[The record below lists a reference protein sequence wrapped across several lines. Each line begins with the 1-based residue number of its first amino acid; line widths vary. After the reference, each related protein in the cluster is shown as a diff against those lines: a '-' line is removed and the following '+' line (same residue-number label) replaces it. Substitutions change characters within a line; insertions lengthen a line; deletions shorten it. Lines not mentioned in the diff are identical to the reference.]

1 MEVQNPLPTIPLKIS
16 TSLDIG
22 QGQALQAEDQGELV
36 DFLGSLGD
44 LFLTVAKQSI
54 CCVHVSGTVAQVIK
68 YVSESHNAVL
78 GSGCLRGP

>member
-1 MEVQNPLPTIPLKIS
+1 MPTIPLKIS
-16 TSLDIG
+16 NHLDIG
-22 QGQALQAEDQGELV
+22 QGQALQAEDQGCELV

-54 CCVHVSGTVAQVIK
+54 CCIHVSGKRSTCGPSDK

-78 GSGCLRGP
+78 GPGCLRGP